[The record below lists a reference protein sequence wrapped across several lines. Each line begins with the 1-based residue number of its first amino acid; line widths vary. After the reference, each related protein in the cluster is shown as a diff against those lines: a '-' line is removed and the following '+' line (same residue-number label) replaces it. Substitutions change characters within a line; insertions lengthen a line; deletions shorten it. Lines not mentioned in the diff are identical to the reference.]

1 MKRLFLIVSSIVV
14 AMATFAQNEAQLKWY
29 GFVRNYFTYDS
40 RESKSGTDELYYY
53 LPLDESIQP
62 DGTDINEHSTMKW
75 TAITSRLGLDIKGYS
90 YGKMAMGGKIEA
102 DFYNG
107 LSGVTGVASFRLRQA
122 YSTITWSD
130 SVRNTKHT
138 LKVGQAWHPMAADM
152 PHTTALE
159 IGVPFGPFSRTP
171 QITFDF
177 NASKNLT
184 LTASAIWQM
193 QYTSGGP
200 EGASA
205 NYIKYGKTPEAYLGI
220 SFKDDNGFV
229 GRLGVD
235 ILSLKPRYKGT
246 ATNVFDGDTTKYS
259 TLVSDRLTTVSPFV
273 YVQYTKDKFSLKAK
287 SIYAEAGEHM
297 NLNGG
302 YGVTAKYEQFGEDG
316 HWEYTPTRYS
326 SSWMSLCYGKTWQ
339 CLLFAGY
346 AKNLGTKDALLA
358 DFVETDGT
366 EYANV
371 ANNYLAKNTYANVN
385 SMWRL
390 APSVI
395 RNWGKLS
402 MSFEWQITSVEY
414 GTFHKVGTVN
424 YVSAD
429 NGMAKDNLHW
439 ITNHRLQCM
448 LKYSF

>member
-1 MKRLFLIVSSIVV
+1 
-14 AMATFAQNEAQLKWY
+14 
-29 GFVRNYFTYDS
+29 
-40 RESKSGTDELYYY
+40 
-53 LPLDESIQP
+53 
-62 DGTDINEHSTMKW
+62 
-75 TAITSRLGLDIKGYS
+75 
-90 YGKMAMGGKIEA
+90 
-102 DFYNG
+102 
-107 LSGVTGVASFRLRQA
+107 
-122 YSTITWSD
+122 
-130 SVRNTKHT
+130 
-138 LKVGQAWHPMAADM
+138 
-152 PHTTALE
+152 
-159 IGVPFGPFSRTP
+159 
-171 QITFDF
+171 
-177 NASKNLT
+177 LT

-326 SSWMSLCYGKTWQ
+326 SSWLSLCYGKTWQ
-339 CLLFAGY
+339 WLLFAGY